1 MPQISLGFRVH
12 SGWAIM
18 IAFADNTVIERRRIE
33 LAADGM
39 PVQPY
44 HAAEPLLFAEAER
57 LIRRSEESSRQ
68 LAIRALKPF
77 AHARAAS
84 VLSNSGRPLPD
95 LQSILRSHALI
106 HAAEGELY
114 REALRHAAQQF
125 GIRLINAKEK
135 EIFAQLPPEVHQQIA
150 EYAKILGPPWRQD
163 EKLAAAA
170 AYVAQVQGKKE

>member
-33 LAADGM
+33 LAADDM

-44 HAAEPLLFAEAER
+44 HAAEPLPFAEAER
-57 LIRRSEESSRQ
+57 LIRRSEESSRR
-68 LAIRALKPF
+68 LAIQALKPF

-135 EIFAQLPPEVHQQIA
+135 EIFAQLPPKVHRHIE
-150 EYAKILGPPWRQD
+150 EYGKIFGPPSPRH
-163 EKLAAAA
+163 EELPPAA
-170 AYVAQVQGKKE
+170 